1 MKNYKLTLSY
11 DGSRYKGYQK
21 QTGKDNLLT
30 IQGKIEDI
38 LKKFTGEDI
47 QLIGCGRT
55 DTGVHAIE
63 YIANAH
69 IDTDLEP
76 EDIKDYINEY
86 LPDDIIIKKVEIVE
100 DRFHA
105 RYNIK
110 SKTYLY
116 VIRNSDLADIFQRRY
131 EYHLSGK
138 LDILAMNKAAK
149 DLLGTHDFASFTNLK
164 PSKKATDRTITDITI
179 KQEKELIK
187 IYITADGF
195 LWNMARLIV
204 GTLLDIGEGY
214 KEPDFAKQALEARD
228 RSVLSRMA
236 NPKALFMCSTK
247 Y

>member
-1 MKNYKLTLSY
+1 MKNYKFTLAY

-21 QTGKDNLLT
+21 QTGKDNILT

-38 LKKFTGEDI
+38 LEKLAGKEI

-63 YIANAH
+63 YIGNAH
-69 IDTDLEP
+69 LNTDLSEG
-76 EDIKDYINEY
+76 DLKDYINEY
-86 LPDDIIIKKVEIVE
+86 LPDDILIKKVEIVD
-100 DRFHA
+100 DRFHS

-110 SKTYLY
+110 TKTYLY
-116 VIRNSDLADIFQRRY
+116 VIRNSDIPDIFQRRY
-131 EYHLSGK
+131 EYQLSGQ
-138 LDILAMNKAAK
+138 LNIDAMKKASQN
-149 DLLGTHDFASFTNLK
+149 LIGTHDFASFTNIK
-164 PSKKATDRTITDITI
+164 PSKKSTERTVESIDI
-179 KQEKELIK
+179 QKEGELVK

-214 KEPDFAKQALEARD
+214 KDVDFAKKALESKD

-236 NPKALFMCSTK
+236 NPKALFMYSTK

>member
-1 MKNYKLTLSY
+1 MKNYKITLAY

-21 QTGKDNLLT
+21 QTGKENILT
-30 IQGKIEDI
+30 IQGKIEDV
-38 LKKFTGEDI
+38 LTKMVGHDV

-69 IDTDLEP
+69 FDTPLSA
-76 EDIKDYINEY
+76 EDVKDYINEY
-86 LPDDIIIKKVEIVE
+86 LPDDIVVNHVNVVD
-100 DRFHA
+100 DRFHS

-116 VIRNSDLADIFQRRY
+116 VIRNSDLPDIFQRRY
-131 EYHLSGK
+131 EYQLSGA
-138 LDILAMNKAAK
+138 LDIGAMERSAK
-149 DLLGTHDFASFTNLK
+149 DLVGTHDFASYTNLN
-164 PSKKATDRTITDITI
+164 PSKKSTERTIYDIKI
-179 KQEKELIK
+179 EKENDLVK

-195 LWNMARLIV
+195 LWNMARLII

-214 KEPDFAKQALEARD
+214 KDSDYAKKALEAKD
-228 RSVLSRMA
+228 RSILSRMA
-236 NPKALFMCSTK
+236 NPKALFMYSTK